1 MTHRSDQVVN
11 AARYLQ
17 TAGMST
23 DELTALHHFSLSGKR
38 VTFGSI
44 PRYFAG
50 SKELQDNNAAFAERI
65 CYVAS
70 EHRVKPEKTFAAL
83 VRTALAKW
91 PL

>member
-11 AARYLQ
+11 AARYLH
-17 TAGMST
+17 TAGMSS
-23 DELTALHHFSLSGKR
+23 DELTAIHHFSRSGKR

-44 PRYFAG
+44 LNYFAG
-50 SKELQDNNAAFAERI
+50 SKELQANNGAFAERI

-70 EHRVKPEKTFAAL
+70 EHRMKPEKTFAAL
-83 VRTALAKW
+83 VHNALAKW